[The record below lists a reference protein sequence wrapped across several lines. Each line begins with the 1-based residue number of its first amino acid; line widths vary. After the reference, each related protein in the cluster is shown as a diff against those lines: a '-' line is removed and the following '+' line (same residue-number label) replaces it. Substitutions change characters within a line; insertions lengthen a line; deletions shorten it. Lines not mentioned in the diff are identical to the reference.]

1 MKRLVV
7 LCLAAAA
14 FGASAQRVITPVK
27 TDDKKPAEKQLYYY
41 DLHGEPLKEPVRFLA
56 ELDTVTN
63 VKSGPVYPLLN
74 GLTIGAN
81 FFDAILMA
89 TGQKYASFDVSADI
103 SLHNWFFPV
112 AEVGVGFAKNT
123 PEHGNFTYKGLPS
136 IYAKVGIN
144 YNFLYKSN
152 PAYQFFF
159 GLRFGF
165 SSFSYDVTDITI
177 KSDYWGQTNTFD
189 LPRQH
194 ATAMFGEALIGLRV
208 KIFGPIS
215 MGWTARFHGKFGTP
229 KGEQSQPWFIP
240 GYGAK
245 SPLAATFS
253 ISYSLGWPKSKMKE
267 KKPEPDS
274 IDASL
279 LPPPPAEETAEPET
293 TESEDASRE
302 LQGG

>member
-1 MKRLVV
+1 MRRL
-7 LCLAAAA
+7 LMICLAAVAA
-14 FGASAQRVITPVK
+14 LGASAQRVITPVK

-41 DLHGEPLKEPVRFLA
+41 DIHGEPLKEPVRFLT

-63 VKSGPVYPLLN
+63 VRPGPVYPLLN
-74 GLTIGAN
+74 GLTVGVN
-81 FFDAILMA
+81 FFDAILKA
-89 TGQKYASFDVSADI
+89 AGQKYASFDVSADL
-103 SLHNWFFPV
+103 SLHNWIFPV
-112 AEVGVGFAKNT
+112 VEAGVGFANNT
-123 PEHGNFTYKGLPS
+123 PENGNFTYKGLPS
-136 IYAKVGIN
+136 VYAKVGVN

-152 PAYQFFF
+152 PDYQFFF

-194 ATAMFGEALIGLRV
+194 ATAMYGEALIGLRV
-208 KIFGPIS
+208 KIAGPIS

-253 ISYSLGWPKSKMKE
+253 ICYSLGWPKSKMKE
-267 KKPEPDS
+267 KKPEEDS
-274 IDASL
+274 SL
-279 LPPPPAEETAEPET
+279 PLPPPPSDEPEA
-293 TESEDASRE
+293 EKPIPDAS
-302 LQGG
+302 